1 MLSRKW
7 ILTMVMILVIT
18 VFSTGCGLF
27 STEDQDTSQ
36 PIDPPPQN
44 WDEETDLSIDLTEE
58 DIEGT
63 SNPEES
69 AGESQGIFEGE
80 LYLYDPQGNIVPLT
94 LGIPKTEGIGKQ
106 VLRYMV
112 KGGPVEALL
121 PEGFSAVLP
130 EGTEILGMKI
140 DQGVAIVDFSPQF
153 KNYSVEEEQHI
164 IDAITW
170 ALTQFDTIDSVK
182 IWINGYPQEVMP
194 VGGTPITSMSRDNGI
209 NLELSHGVDL
219 GNTSKVTLYFLAETE
234 ELTYYVP
241 VTRIVQKT
249 DQIAMETLRQLIKGP
264 AQDSNLYSPLLPT
277 TKVLDA
283 KVLDNVVIANFND
296 VILDYNSGDASPE
309 AVRSIVLSLSENTGV
324 KQVQLQVNGKTNFT
338 AGDLDLSQPM
348 ARPATINTF

>member
-1 MLSRKW
+1 MLSRKS
-7 ILTMVMILVIT
+7 ILMLVMILVIA
-18 VFSTGCGLF
+18 VFSSGCGLF

-44 WDEETDLSIDLTEE
+44 WDDADLNIDLSEE

-63 SNPEES
+63 NDNEQS
-69 AGESQGIFEGE
+69 AGEVQGVFTGE
-80 LYLYDPQGNIVPLT
+80 LYLYDPQGNVVPLT

-140 DQGVAIVDFSPQF
+140 DQGVATVDFSPEFQ
-153 KNYSVEEEQHI
+153 NYSVQEEQHI
-164 IDAITW
+164 IDAISW
-170 ALTQFDTIDSVK
+170 ALTQFDTIDSVR

-209 NLELSHGVDL
+209 NLEISHGVDM
-219 GNTSKVTLYFLAETE
+219 GNTARVTLYFLAETE
-234 ELTYYVP
+234 ELTYFVP
-241 VTRIVQKT
+241 VTRIVEKT
-249 DQIAMETLRQLIKGP
+249 DDIAMETLRQLIKGP
-264 AQDSNLYSPLLPT
+264 AQGTNLYSPILPT

-296 VILDYNSGDASPE
+296 VILDYNSGNASPE

-324 KQVQLQVNGKTNFT
+324 KQVQLQVNGKTNFA

-348 ARPATINTF
+348 VRPAAINTF